1 MNDRETYNLE
11 FKSKVS
17 DAFLKAVSAY
27 ANYNDGTILFGV
39 DDNGRSLNLEDLN
52 TIALNIENKIND
64 GITPRPEYQLEIDE
78 DRQLVVL
85 KVFEGE
91 YKPYLYKNK
100 AYMRR
105 DSSSLPI
112 ADREDLQRL
121 ILEGDQQNYED
132 LPARDQQLTFSI
144 LERALR
150 QKLGIDAINL
160 DILKTLGLYDNRK
173 GYNLA
178 ASLIA
183 DTNHVRVMDI
193 VKFGQTINE
202 FKERVT
208 LQDMSLLSAY
218 EEAIAMYQRYYQY
231 EKIEGSYRQKI
242 ELIPE
247 DAFREAIANALV
259 HRDWSISAAI
269 KVELYDDY
277 IEISSPGEL
286 PRGISETEYVNGQIS
301 ILRNEKIGSL
311 FNRLGLIERF
321 GTGIK
326 RIKSLYEGKVK
337 QPLFHVS
344 AHAIVIR
351 LPLLTDTVQGVSES
365 AAVALELLS
374 HRKALSRSDIE
385 AQTGFDKS
393 KTLRALDQLIEE
405 NLIQKIGRG
414 RGTKYEK
421 L

>member
-1 MNDRETYNLE
+1 M
-11 FKSKVS
+11 
-17 DAFLKAVSAY
+17 
-27 ANYNDGTILFGV
+27 
-39 DDNGRSLNLEDLN
+39 
-52 TIALNIENKIND
+52 
-64 GITPRPEYQLEIDE
+64 
-78 DRQLVVL
+78 
-85 KVFEGE
+85 
-91 YKPYLYKNK
+91 
-100 AYMRR
+100 
-105 DSSSLPI
+105 
-112 ADREDLQRL
+112 
-121 ILEGDQQNYED
+121 
-132 LPARDQQLTFSI
+132 
-144 LERALR
+144 
-150 QKLGIDAINL
+150 
-160 DILKTLGLYDNRK
+160 
-173 GYNLA
+173 
-178 ASLIA
+178 
-183 DTNHVRVMDI
+183 
-193 VKFGQTINE
+193 
-202 FKERVT
+202 
-208 LQDMSLLSAY
+208 
-218 EEAIAMYQRYYQY
+218 
-231 EKIEGSYRQKI
+231 
-242 ELIPE
+242 
-247 DAFREAIANALV
+247 

-277 IEISSPGEL
+277 IEISSPGGL

-301 ILRNEKIGSL
+301 ILRNEKIGNL

-365 AAVALELLS
+365 AAVVLELLS